1 MTAEPS
7 LLSEDAKQ
15 NAQDQTSGADAKRRR
30 PALPSARAVFMF
42 AEGGL
47 SALVRTTTFR
57 LAVAQA
63 FVVLIFILAL
73 LVYVYTVTA
82 GQLLADADAA
92 ADQEYAALEQAY
104 AEGGKRRLE
113 QEVVTRAARDGPML
127 YALAEADGAIVTG
140 DFNGLPNHLE
150 LSPTADAPERVDLAV
165 PRDGGGDGS
174 RARGRAGRL
183 LGGPILLVAR
193 DLGDSAKIVGR
204 ITRALWTVA
213 ALGIAI
219 SIVAGFIASWLA
231 ARRANSLSHMA
242 QDVMSGDLSRR
253 APVYGVGDEF
263 DALAENFNAMLDRIE
278 RLVQQTRTAGDAIAH
293 DLRSPLARFRQ
304 KLETALDAEPNADK
318 DREAL
323 RKAALEA
330 DKIVDMFEAVLK
342 LSRVESAASWKFERV
357 DVSRIMQELAD
368 FYEPAAEEQGLG
380 FRAEV
385 QDGLALRGDSGLVT
399 QAVSNLIENAMKYT
413 PAGGKIELQAERR
426 ADGRLEVCVSDDG
439 PGVPVAER
447 ERVTERF
454 VRLEAARTSPGVG
467 LGLALVSAVAR
478 LHGGGLH
485 LRDGLGPSDH
495 PGLGAALVLPALP
508 KGA

>member
-1 MTAEPS
+1 M
-7 LLSEDAKQ
+7 
-15 NAQDQTSGADAKRRR
+15 
-30 PALPSARAVFMF
+30 PALPSAKAMFMF

-47 SALVRTTTFR
+47 SALLRTTTFR

-63 FVVLIFILAL
+63 VVVLLFILAL

-113 QEVVTRAARDGPML
+113 QEVVARAARDGPML
-127 YALAEADGAIVTG
+127 YVLAEADGAIVTG
-140 DFNGLPNHLE
+140 DFPTLPDYLQ
-150 LSPTADAPERVDLAV
+150 LSPTASVPERVDLAV
-165 PRDGGGDGS
+165 PRAEAGGDETRDGTS

-193 DLGDSAKIVGR
+193 DLGDGAKIIGR
-204 ITRALWTVA
+204 ITQALWTVA
-213 ALGIAI
+213 GLGVAI
-219 SIVAGFIASWLA
+219 SILSGLLASWQA
-231 ARRANSLSHMA
+231 ARRADALSHTA
-242 QDVMSGDLSRR
+242 QDVMAGDLSRR
-253 APVYGVGDEF
+253 APVRGVGDEF
-263 DALAENFNAMLDRIE
+263 DALAENFNAMLERIE
-278 RLVQQTRTAGDAIAH
+278 RLVHTTRTAGDAIAH

-304 KLETALDAEPNADK
+304 KLETALDAQPNLEN
-318 DREAL
+318 DRAAL

-330 DKIVDMFEAVLK
+330 DKILDMFEAVLK
-342 LSRVESAASWKFERV
+342 LSRLENAASWKFERV
-357 DVSRIMQELAD
+357 DVTRIMRELAE

-380 FRAEV
+380 FSARIA
-385 QDGLALRGDSGLVT
+385 DGLALRGDAGLVT

-413 PAGGKIELQAERR
+413 PAGGRVEMRAERR
-426 ADGRLEVCVSDDG
+426 ADGRVEVCIADNG
-439 PGVPVAER
+439 PGVPLSER

-478 LHGGGLH
+478 LHQGGLH
-485 LRDGLGPSDH
+485 LRDGIGPSDR